1 MQAIEP
7 GRAVPGYALANWAV
21 LKELTEILK
30 VNLGKDSNMVAS
42 SCLMLPFI
50 RTGMTEEYAGNDK
63 VYGRWQAKVLEPYEA
78 AQSIT
83 NLLGRKRDDLDLG
96 NFRLEVD
103 GSADDLN
110 LSWSKID
117 LVVSETKI

>member
-1 MQAIEP
+1 
-7 GRAVPGYALANWAV
+7 
-21 LKELTEILK
+21 
-30 VNLGKDSNMVAS
+30 MVAS

-50 RTGMTEEYAGNDK
+50 RTGMTEEYAGNEK
-63 VYGRWQAKVLEPYEA
+63 VYGRWQARMLEPYEA

-83 NLLGRKRDDLDLG
+83 DLLGRQRDDLDLG
-96 NFRLEVD
+96 NFKLEVD
-103 GSADDLN
+103 GSADDLH